1 MIENLLI
8 WIKFI
13 YARMKK
19 SIENLYGRKYTGGRK
34 IAMRSRRKFEIDRY
48 PNEAIIGSNLKVT
61 RRVRGDNTKTAL
73 KTVEFVNVSN
83 FEEKK
88 TVKSKIIR
96 VIKNAANKDYERRGV
111 ITKGT
116 IIETELGMARVV
128 SRPGQVGLINAV
140 QLKK

>member
-1 MIENLLI
+1 M
-8 WIKFI
+8 KFI

-61 RRVRGDNTKTAL
+61 RRVRGDNSKMAL

-83 FEEKK
+83 FEKK
-88 TVKSKIIR
+88 TVKSKILR

-111 ITKGT
+111 ITKGA
-116 IIETELGMARVV
+116 IIETELGMAIVV

-140 QLKK
+140 ELKKNKK